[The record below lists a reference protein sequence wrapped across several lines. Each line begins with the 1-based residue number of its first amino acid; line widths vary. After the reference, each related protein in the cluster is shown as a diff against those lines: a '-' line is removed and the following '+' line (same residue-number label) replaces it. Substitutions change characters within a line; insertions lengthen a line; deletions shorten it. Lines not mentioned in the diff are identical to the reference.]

1 MTANA
6 LTRIDGGRAPGGWEQ
21 LWALDRW
28 PLRELPHADLQSTG
42 RDGAILFEGIA
53 QPWLKE
59 AAKRWARARLLAGG
73 APSTMSNYVLHVRAF
88 SGWLGERAPEVSSPA
103 GITRTVLE
111 DWLLAVRAS
120 GLAAGTKTS
129 RVSAVRVFLEE
140 QWEDGLARM
149 PRGATIHAG
158 EIPSAD
164 YRLPRGIEGPVFD
177 QLIDPANLA
186 LLPSEEH
193 RTIILLLALTGLRIS
208 SIVTL
213 SRDALEIGSDGH
225 PYLRYLNVKVR
236 REAVIP
242 IGPALH
248 EQLRRQEEF
257 LTVTLGVNGTR
268 FLLPSRPAGRRG
280 GSRGEHHVSIR
291 GVRHIIKRY
300 VHTAAIRD
308 STGRLASWVHPHR
321 FRHHLG
327 TSLVN
332 EGVPLPVIQ
341 RVLDHGSIRMT
352 ARYAHL
358 DDATVKREIARFHER
373 VNIRGER
380 IALPTDGPLGEAA
393 WMKERIARA
402 KQALPNGYCGLPL
415 VQSCP
420 HPNACLSCDNFLT
433 DGSFRHIHEH
443 QLADT
448 QTLRERAQQNENLR
462 LVELLDEDER
472 SLRRILEGLDAIEA
486 DGTQES
492 TPADFDVVELA
503 AKRKAKTRESKQ

>member
-1 MTANA
+1 MTAEA
-6 LTRIDGGRAPGGWEQ
+6 FRAIDGGQTPVGWQ
-21 LWALDRW
+21 RLWASDRW

-42 RDGAILFEGIA
+42 RDGAILFDGIA
-53 QPWLKE
+53 QPWLRE

-73 APSTMSNYVLHVRAF
+73 APTTMSNYVLHVRAF
-88 SGWLGERAPEVSSPA
+88 SGWLAERVPEVSSPA

-111 DWLLAVRAS
+111 DWLLSVRSSA
-120 GLAAGTKTS
+120 LAAGTKTS
-129 RVSAVRVFLEE
+129 RVSAVRLFLEE
-140 QWEDGLARM
+140 QWEDGLVRM
-149 PRGATIHAG
+149 PRSATIHAG

-164 YRLPRGIEGPVFD
+164 HRLPRGIEAPVFD

-186 LLPSEEH
+186 LLASEQH
-193 RTIILLLALTGLRIS
+193 RTIILLLAFTGLRIS

-213 SRDALEIGSDGH
+213 SRDAVQIGSDGH
-225 PYLRYLNVKVR
+225 PYLRYLNVKLR

-248 EQLRRQEEF
+248 EQLRRQEQF
-257 LTVTLGVNGTR
+257 LTDTLGVDGTR
-268 FLLPSRPAGRRG
+268 LLLPSPPAGRRG
-280 GSRGEHHVSIR
+280 ASRSEHHVTVR
-291 GVRHIIKRY
+291 GVRHMLKRY
-300 VHTAAIRD
+300 VQVAGIRD
-308 STGRLASWVHPHR
+308 SHGRLASWVHPHR

-358 DDATVKREIARFHER
+358 DDETVKREMQSFHER
-373 VNIRGER
+373 VNVRGER
-380 IALPTDGPLGEAA
+380 LALPTDGPLGEAA

-402 KQALPNGYCGLPL
+402 KQALANGYCGLPL

-433 DGSFRHIHEH
+433 DSSFRHIHER

-448 QTLRERAQQNENLR
+448 QALRERAQQNENVR
-462 LVELLDEDER
+462 LVELLEQDER
-472 SLRRILEGLDAIEA
+472 ALRRILEGLDAIEA
-486 DGTQES
+486 DNHQES
-492 TPADFDVVELA
+492 ASAAIDVIELA
-503 AKRKAKTRESKQ
+503 ARRQAKDSER

>member
-1 MTANA
+1 MTAEA
-6 LTRIDGGRAPGGWEQ
+6 FRAIGGGQTPDGWEQ
-21 LWALDRW
+21 LWASDRW

-42 RDGAILFEGIA
+42 LDGAILFDGIA

-59 AAKRWARARLLAGG
+59 AAKRFARARLLAGG

-88 SGWLGERAPEVSSPA
+88 SGWLTERVPEVSSPA
-103 GITRTVLE
+103 GITRAVLE
-111 DWLLAVRAS
+111 DWLLAVRSS
-120 GLAAGTKTS
+120 GLAADTKTS

-149 PRGATIHAG
+149 PRSAMIHAG

-186 LLPSEEH
+186 LLPSEQH
-193 RTIILLLALTGLRIS
+193 RTIILLLAFTGLRVS

-213 SRDALEIGSDGH
+213 ARDALEIGTDGH
-225 PYLRYLNVKVR
+225 PYLRYLNVKLR

-248 EQLRRQEEF
+248 EQLRRQEE
-257 LTVTLGVNGTR
+257 LLSATLGADGTR
-268 FLLPSRPAGRRG
+268 FLLPSPPAGHRG
-280 GSRGEHHVSIR
+280 ASRGEHHVSIR
-291 GVRHIIKRY
+291 GVRHMLKRY
-300 VHTAAIRD
+300 VLTAEIRD
-308 STGRLASWVHPHR
+308 GKGQLASWVHPHR

-332 EGVPLPVIQ
+332 EGIPLPVIQ

-358 DDATVKREIARFHER
+358 DDETVRREMHSFHER

-380 IALPTDGPLGEAA
+380 LALPTDGPLGEAA

-433 DGSFRHIHEH
+433 DNSFRDIHQQ
-443 QLADT
+443 QLAHT
-448 QTLRERAQQNENLR
+448 QALRERARQNENVR
-462 LVELLDEDER
+462 LVELLEQDQR
-472 SLRRILEGLDAIEA
+472 SLQRILEGLDAIEA
-486 DGTQES
+486 ANPEPSAGI
-492 TPADFDVVELA
+492 DVIELA
-503 AKRKAKTRESKQ
+503 TKRNAKRRGDRS